1 MNVND
6 DALNKIVIILDD
18 LLKKD
23 KYSDDFDLIAN
34 LKNKINDFV
43 CHKEMFNLQVIEYIK
58 EKLYYLE
65 EKYND
70 IFDLTY
76 YYDPIY
82 ITIKNNIHK
91 EEIENLRKEQR
102 KKKEGLKNV

>member
-1 MNVND
+1 MNAD
-6 DALNKIVIILDD
+6 SESLAKIVIILDN
-18 LLKKD
+18 LLKND
-23 KYSDDFDLIAN
+23 KYSNDFDLIEN
-34 LKNKINDFV
+34 LKSKINDLI
-43 CHKEMFNLQVIEYIK
+43 CYKEVFDLQVIDYIK

-91 EEIENLRKEQR
+91 KEIADLRKKQR
-102 KKKEGLKNV
+102 KRKKV

>member
-1 MNVND
+1 M
-6 DALNKIVIILDD
+6 
-18 LLKKD
+18 
-23 KYSDDFDLIAN
+23 FD
-34 LKNKINDFV
+34 
-43 CHKEMFNLQVIEYIK
+43 LQVIDYIK

-82 ITIKNNIHK
+82 ISIKNNIHK
-91 EEIENLRKEQR
+91 KEIADLRKKQR
-102 KKKEGLKNV
+102 KRKKV

>member
-1 MNVND
+1 MNAD
-6 DALNKIVIILDD
+6 SESLAKIVIILDN
-18 LLKKD
+18 LLKND
-23 KYSDDFDLIAN
+23 KYSNDFDLIEN
-34 LKNKINDFV
+34 LKSKINDLI
-43 CHKEMFNLQVIEYIK
+43 CYKEMFDLQVIDYIK

-91 EEIENLRKEQR
+91 KEIADLRKKQR
-102 KKKEGLKNV
+102 KRKKV